1 MLLIHNKFK
10 TSGLNLCAA
19 HLVFWSYFK
28 CIWISIMPLLY
39 ISTFKVTRGTMAD
52 FHLTW
57 YSIYIFTVIQ
67 LSLIY
72 CQDVFSLHI
81 CLSGH
86 LHSHCFI
93 PKKKK
98 KEGEREGGSGRQWK
112 AKVIFKYAHKP
123 GCILNL
129 NEFEH
134 YCGYLKHMAAPAG
147 SQARTLSHLWITLSH
162 LS

>member
-57 YSIYIFTVIQ
+57 YSIYIFSDTAKLDLLSRCLFSPHLPIRPSP
-67 LSLIY
+67 LSL
-72 CQDVFSLHI
+72 F
-81 CLSGH
+81 
-86 LHSHCFI
+86 HS
-93 PKKKK
+93 KKKK